1 MSGRPQLVAL
11 PGYADRRDDAQFCG
25 HCGRAAA
32 IDIAAPAS
40 RVCGRCEM
48 GLLIG
53 APQELAPAPSDP
65 FLLIDST
72 LSVCGVSALAEE
84 LLGLVET
91 EAVNRHINE
100 LLVPADAEA
109 SGPGDL
115 VNLLGHAARGDGEV
129 HDVVLRPTDE
139 YGIRYW
145 ARIGPCGPPRAALMV
160 LGDGSTI
167 RKPSV

>member
-11 PGYADRRDDAQFCG
+11 PGFADRRDDAQFCG

-53 APQELAPAPSDP
+53 APHELAPAPSDP
-65 FLLIDST
+65 FVLVDST
-72 LSVCGVSALAEE
+72 LSVCGMSALAEE
-84 LLGLVET
+84 LLGVVET
-91 EAVNRHINE
+91 EAVNRHNNE
-100 LLVPADAEA
+100 LLVP
-109 SGPGDL
+109 
-115 VNLLGHAARGDGEV
+115 AARGDGEV